1 MDMFLPSL
9 LATAR
14 IPKDQNSVQRP
25 GKTLHQ
31 LLRTMFAQESECP
44 RELVARMASHCE
56 PMSCRVHP
64 SAFPTHGIPE
74 NEIPER
80 KSLDPRLPSPSQSQ
94 CARVARADSR
104 GNGLNL
110 AFSR

>member
-14 IPKDQNSVQRP
+14 IPKDQNSAQRP

-31 LLRTMFAQESECP
+31 LLRTMFALESECP

-64 SAFPTHGIPE
+64 SAIPTHGIPE
-74 NEIPER
+74 NEIPVR
-80 KSLDPRLPSPSQSQ
+80 KLRSPASQSQ
-94 CARVARADSR
+94 SVPVRSCRES
-104 GNGLNL
+104 
-110 AFSR
+110 